1 MDPQYVNWLASSGLE
16 HVPGNMV
23 SFRYTVLF
31 ECTGSAE
38 SRTIYRSDSSSLY
51 LGHGGM
57 LFPSAVDVSG
67 TMCIMRSRGRPTDRQ
82 IVYSLFLLTRKLW
95 EISFRSRASYLRGT
109 QKKDKHTHV
118 WLEHRYKCVYRDQ
131 HCARY
136 TFSRNAYPLSF
147 VFLTLE
153 EKAWKPIGIQ
163 HSASLLIS
171 YRERCCLLACFLC
184 HRPKKTTVSRIFDV
198 VLLFAANCLLMQP
211 RRKKI
216 KSGLSYRL
224 FEIDPSQ
231 SPSSLVPITVSLY
244 LLFWHSQLT
253 VAHCTSYE
261 TDRLHLTTS

>member
-31 ECTGSAE
+31 ECTGFAE

-82 IVYSLFLLTRKLW
+82 IVYSLFLLTRRLW

-109 QKKDKHTHV
+109 QKKDKQTHV
-118 WLEHRYKCVYRDQ
+118 WWEHRYKCVYRDQ

-163 HSASLLIS
+163 HLFLSPIVNAIA
-171 YRERCCLLACFLC
+171 YLLA
-184 HRPKKTTVSRIFDV
+184 S
-198 VLLFAANCLLMQP
+198 FA
-211 RRKKI
+211 
-216 KSGLSYRL
+216 
-224 FEIDPSQ
+224 
-231 SPSSLVPITVSLY
+231 
-244 LLFWHSQLT
+244 
-253 VAHCTSYE
+253 
-261 TDRLHLTTS
+261 TDRKRQQYLAFSTLYSSSQQIVC

>member
-31 ECTGSAE
+31 ECTGFAE

-82 IVYSLFLLTRKLW
+82 IVYSLFLLTRRLW

-109 QKKDKHTHV
+109 QKKDKQTHV
-118 WLEHRYKCVYRDQ
+118 WWEHRYKCVYRDQ

-136 TFSRNAYPLSF
+136 TFSRNAYPVSF

-163 HSASLLIS
+163 HLFLSPIVNAVA
-171 YRERCCLLACFLC
+171 YLLA
-184 HRPKKTTVSRIFDV
+184 S
-198 VLLFAANCLLMQP
+198 FA
-211 RRKKI
+211 
-216 KSGLSYRL
+216 
-224 FEIDPSQ
+224 
-231 SPSSLVPITVSLY
+231 
-244 LLFWHSQLT
+244 
-253 VAHCTSYE
+253 
-261 TDRLHLTTS
+261 TDRKRQQYLAFSTLYSSSQQIVC

>member
-31 ECTGSAE
+31 ECTGFAE

-163 HSASLLIS
+163 HLFLSPIVNAIA
-171 YRERCCLLACFLC
+171 YLLA
-184 HRPKKTTVSRIFDV
+184 S
-198 VLLFAANCLLMQP
+198 FA
-211 RRKKI
+211 
-216 KSGLSYRL
+216 
-224 FEIDPSQ
+224 
-231 SPSSLVPITVSLY
+231 
-244 LLFWHSQLT
+244 
-253 VAHCTSYE
+253 
-261 TDRLHLTTS
+261 TDRKRQQYLAFSTLYSSSQQIVC

>member
-31 ECTGSAE
+31 ECTGFAE

-109 QKKDKHTHV
+109 QKKDKQTHV
-118 WLEHRYKCVYRDQ
+118 WWEHRYKCVYRDQ

-163 HSASLLIS
+163 HLFLSPIVNAVA
-171 YRERCCLLACFLC
+171 YLLA
-184 HRPKKTTVSRIFDV
+184 S
-198 VLLFAANCLLMQP
+198 FA
-211 RRKKI
+211 
-216 KSGLSYRL
+216 
-224 FEIDPSQ
+224 
-231 SPSSLVPITVSLY
+231 
-244 LLFWHSQLT
+244 
-253 VAHCTSYE
+253 
-261 TDRLHLTTS
+261 TDRKRQQYLAFSTLYSSSQQIVC

>member
-95 EISFRSRASYLRGT
+95 EIFFRSRASYLRGT
-109 QKKDKHTHV
+109 QKKDKQTHV
-118 WLEHRYKCVYRDQ
+118 WWEHRYKCVYRDQ

-147 VFLTLE
+147 F
-153 EKAWKPIGIQ
+153 
-163 HSASLLIS
+163 
-171 YRERCCLLACFLC
+171 F
-184 HRPKKTTVSRIFDV
+184 
-198 VLLFAANCLLMQP
+198 
-211 RRKKI
+211 
-216 KSGLSYRL
+216 
-224 FEIDPSQ
+224 
-231 SPSSLVPITVSLY
+231 
-244 LLFWHSQLT
+244 
-253 VAHCTSYE
+253 
-261 TDRLHLTTS
+261 

>member
-31 ECTGSAE
+31 ECTGFAE

-82 IVYSLFLLTRKLW
+82 IVYSLFLLTRRLW

-163 HSASLLIS
+163 HLFLSPIVNAIA
-171 YRERCCLLACFLC
+171 YLLA
-184 HRPKKTTVSRIFDV
+184 S
-198 VLLFAANCLLMQP
+198 FA
-211 RRKKI
+211 
-216 KSGLSYRL
+216 
-224 FEIDPSQ
+224 
-231 SPSSLVPITVSLY
+231 
-244 LLFWHSQLT
+244 
-253 VAHCTSYE
+253 
-261 TDRLHLTTS
+261 TDRKRQQYLAFSTLYSSSQQIVC

>member
-31 ECTGSAE
+31 ECTGFAE

-82 IVYSLFLLTRKLW
+82 IVYSLFLLTRRLW

-109 QKKDKHTHV
+109 QKKDKQTHV
-118 WLEHRYKCVYRDQ
+118 WWEHRYKCVYRDQ

-163 HSASLLIS
+163 HLFLSPIVNAVA
-171 YRERCCLLACFLC
+171 YLLA
-184 HRPKKTTVSRIFDV
+184 S
-198 VLLFAANCLLMQP
+198 FA
-211 RRKKI
+211 
-216 KSGLSYRL
+216 
-224 FEIDPSQ
+224 
-231 SPSSLVPITVSLY
+231 
-244 LLFWHSQLT
+244 
-253 VAHCTSYE
+253 
-261 TDRLHLTTS
+261 TDRKRQQYLAFSTLYSSSQQIVC

>member
-31 ECTGSAE
+31 ECTGFAE

-95 EISFRSRASYLRGT
+95 EIFFRSRASYLRGT

-163 HSASLLIS
+163 HLFLSPIVNAIA
-171 YRERCCLLACFLC
+171 YLLA
-184 HRPKKTTVSRIFDV
+184 S
-198 VLLFAANCLLMQP
+198 FA
-211 RRKKI
+211 
-216 KSGLSYRL
+216 
-224 FEIDPSQ
+224 
-231 SPSSLVPITVSLY
+231 
-244 LLFWHSQLT
+244 
-253 VAHCTSYE
+253 
-261 TDRLHLTTS
+261 TDRKRQQYLAFSKLYSSSQQIVC

>member
-31 ECTGSAE
+31 ECTGFAE

-95 EISFRSRASYLRGT
+95 EIFFRSRASYLRGT
-109 QKKDKHTHV
+109 QKKDKQTHV
-118 WLEHRYKCVYRDQ
+118 WWEHRYKCVYRDQ

-163 HSASLLIS
+163 HLFLSPIVNAIA
-171 YRERCCLLACFLC
+171 YLLA
-184 HRPKKTTVSRIFDV
+184 S
-198 VLLFAANCLLMQP
+198 FA
-211 RRKKI
+211 
-216 KSGLSYRL
+216 
-224 FEIDPSQ
+224 
-231 SPSSLVPITVSLY
+231 
-244 LLFWHSQLT
+244 
-253 VAHCTSYE
+253 
-261 TDRLHLTTS
+261 TDRKRQQYLAFSTLYSSSQQIVC

>member
-31 ECTGSAE
+31 ECTGFAE

-82 IVYSLFLLTRKLW
+82 IVYSLFLLTRRLW

-163 HSASLLIS
+163 HLFLSPIVNAVA
-171 YRERCCLLACFLC
+171 YLLA
-184 HRPKKTTVSRIFDV
+184 S
-198 VLLFAANCLLMQP
+198 FA
-211 RRKKI
+211 
-216 KSGLSYRL
+216 
-224 FEIDPSQ
+224 
-231 SPSSLVPITVSLY
+231 
-244 LLFWHSQLT
+244 
-253 VAHCTSYE
+253 
-261 TDRLHLTTS
+261 TDRKRQQYLAFSTLYSSSQQIVC

>member
-95 EISFRSRASYLRGT
+95 EIFFRSRASYLRGT

-136 TFSRNAYPLSF
+136 TFSRNAYPVSF

-163 HSASLLIS
+163 HLFLSPIVNAVA
-171 YRERCCLLACFLC
+171 YLLA
-184 HRPKKTTVSRIFDV
+184 S
-198 VLLFAANCLLMQP
+198 FA
-211 RRKKI
+211 
-216 KSGLSYRL
+216 
-224 FEIDPSQ
+224 
-231 SPSSLVPITVSLY
+231 
-244 LLFWHSQLT
+244 
-253 VAHCTSYE
+253 
-261 TDRLHLTTS
+261 TDRKRQQYLAFSTLYSSSQQIVC

>member
-31 ECTGSAE
+31 ECTGFAE

-82 IVYSLFLLTRKLW
+82 IVYSLFLLTRRLW

-136 TFSRNAYPLSF
+136 TFSRNAYPVSF

-163 HSASLLIS
+163 HLFLSPIVNAVA
-171 YRERCCLLACFLC
+171 YLLA
-184 HRPKKTTVSRIFDV
+184 S
-198 VLLFAANCLLMQP
+198 FA
-211 RRKKI
+211 
-216 KSGLSYRL
+216 
-224 FEIDPSQ
+224 
-231 SPSSLVPITVSLY
+231 
-244 LLFWHSQLT
+244 
-253 VAHCTSYE
+253 
-261 TDRLHLTTS
+261 TDRKRQQYLAFSTLYSSSQQIVC